1 MPDLDRPR
9 FICNAAVTFD
19 LFGLPAWVRA
29 EQAAGR
35 IASGAVELEV
45 LHPERG
51 TMGLNVTTP
60 HDCVI
65 VDRGW
70 RDDQ

>member
-1 MPDLDRPR
+1 MPELDRPR
-9 FICNAAVTFD
+9 FVCNALVTFD

-45 LHPERG
+45 LHPEREMDGSCRWCGCRENEVIRFG
-51 TMGLNVTTP
+51 TDG
-60 HDCVI
+60 I
-65 VDRGW
+65 
-70 RDDQ
+70 